1 MRLDALNLIA
11 YGPFTGR
18 RLDFVR
24 PFTIAYGLNEAG
36 KSSALRALL
45 DGLYGIS
52 NQTSDSFIH
61 PYQNLRIGVEIS
73 SEGGGLHFIR
83 RKGRVQTLRA
93 IDDSTVI
100 DDSILER
107 ALNGIRRD
115 TFASMFGISHA
126 ALVEGGRALAE
137 GQGEV
142 GQLLFVS
149 AAGLAG
155 MQATLARLEEQ
166 AGELYAPRATSKAIH
181 RCIRELRDAE
191 QRLKE
196 SQIVLSRFQE
206 NQKALE
212 QLAKDIGD
220 TEAQVEVA
228 RREAERL
235 GRIKGVLPTISDR
248 KQAEIELAQID
259 GGNPLP
265 SDYGDRFEEVQR
277 RLRAARDGEAEYS
290 RELIRLAEA
299 MAQLHV
305 PEDLLAAGE
314 QIRALFERKSA
325 IQKSRQDCA
334 RRAAELAQVNLSLLD
349 QVQKLGPGMKRED
362 AATLEPG
369 FLIRSRVQELAPVAL
384 RLEAD
389 RDALARGLQDA
400 RRKLAD
406 YDTQITNLPSVPDT
420 TLLAATVER
429 ARREL
434 DVRRTRDL
442 RVKAATTESAIG
454 VALRSLSP
462 WNGTAEELAGI
473 PTPPAE
479 TVEEF
484 REAFQAAA
492 ADERAAREKLVD
504 AERQL
509 AEAQGDRERIV
520 ALESVPTM
528 RELASARELRESGW
542 GAVKSLWKL
551 GDAAREREFLSR
563 TGHSD
568 LASAYEG
575 AVAGADHVADRIRD
589 NAQRVEQLAALDA
602 DIAKLTRRKAGA
614 DVAVCSAVQNLDAAR
629 ERWIRAWVGCG
640 IVPESPSAMLTWL
653 RRRAGIAEQVE
664 TLRELRQELG
674 ALEEAESGIA
684 ADLRRLVSADV
695 AGAAGGAAD
704 LLAVA
709 ECVLAEAAK
718 TRERRQA
725 LTGSR
730 EAQRYEIERI
740 EREIG
745 DAAARLE
752 DWRRNW
758 ASTLQSAGL
767 PLDLSPAAAEN
778 YLNSVRDV
786 VANWNKAKDLE
797 HRIETMQ
804 ADAGEFAGG
813 VRSLVVRLNPAL
825 SGLEPDAAIVQLHD
839 ALIEAQQ
846 DRKLLQ
852 QDGVRQRDLEQKRDV
867 AAQAAARHNAELE
880 QLCREAAAADAGAA
894 RERWAV
900 SRRCRELENRIAEL
914 DERLRLVSAG
924 KTIPEFLA
932 EASAVDA
939 DSIPGELEEI
949 RSRIASVR
957 EQRAALEEKRR
968 SLDAEALA
976 MRGGDTAASAAQQIS
991 GLVGRLAGDVE
1002 QYVRLRTATF
1012 VIRKAIER
1020 YRERNQGPVLERA
1033 ARIFADLTCGSFSSL
1048 RVESD
1053 EGAATLVGLRPAG
1066 DAVRLEGMSD
1076 GTRDQLYLALRI
1088 ASLEHYFSSHA
1099 PAPFIVDD
1107 VLLNFDDERAAMAL
1121 RALGALSEKTQ
1132 VIFFTHH
1139 RRLVELAAGCTDAA
1153 VCEL

>member
-18 RLDFVR
+18 RLDFAP

-52 NQTSDSFIH
+52 NQTSDSFLH

-73 SEGGGLHFIR
+73 SKEGGLSFIR

-93 IDDSTVI
+93 IDDSAVI

-107 ALNGIRRD
+107 ALNGIRRE
-115 TFASMFGISHA
+115 TFATMFGISHA

-166 AGELYAPRATSKAIH
+166 AGELYAPRATSKSIH
-181 RCIRELRDAE
+181 RSLRELRDAE

-220 TEAQVEVA
+220 IEAQVEVA

-259 GGNPLP
+259 GGTPLP

-277 RLRAARDGEAEYS
+277 RLRAAREGEAEYS
-290 RELIRLAEA
+290 REVVRLAEA

-334 RRAAELAQVNLSLLD
+334 RRTAELAQVDLSLVD
-349 QVQKLGPGMKRED
+349 QVQKLRPGMRRED

-369 FLIRSRVQELAPVAL
+369 LLIRSRVQELAPVAL

-389 RDALARGLQDA
+389 RDALVRGLQEA

-406 YDTQITNLPSVPDT
+406 YDAQIANLPSVPDT

-442 RVKAATTESAIG
+442 RLKAATTESAIE

-462 WNGTAEELAGI
+462 WNGTAEELAAV

-484 REAFQAAA
+484 REAFQAAI

-509 AEAQGDRERIV
+509 AETQDDREKIV

-528 RELASARELRESGW
+528 RELAGARELRESGW
-542 GAVKSLWKL
+542 GAVKSLWKR

-563 TGHSD
+563 TGQQD

-602 DIAKLTRRKAGA
+602 EIAKLTRRQAEA
-614 DVAVCSAVQNLDAAR
+614 DAALARAAQNLDAVR
-629 ERWIRAWVGCG
+629 ERWIRTWVGCG

-653 RRRAGIAEQVE
+653 RRRGGIAEQVE

-674 ALEEAESGIA
+674 ALGEAESGIA
-684 ADLRRLVSADV
+684 ADLRRLLSAEV
-695 AGAAGGAAD
+695 AGGAGPAAD

-730 EAQRYEIERI
+730 EAQRYEIDRI
-740 EREIG
+740 EREICDLG
-745 DAAARLE
+745 ARLE

-758 ASTLQSAGL
+758 ASTLESAGL
-767 PLDLSPAAAEN
+767 PLDLSPVAAEN

-804 ADAGEFAGG
+804 SDADEFAAG
-813 VRSLVVRLNPAL
+813 VRSLVRLRLAVA
-825 SGLEPDAAIVQLHD
+825 GLEPDAAIVQLHQ

-852 QDGVRQRDLEQKRDV
+852 QDGVRQRDLEQKRQV
-867 AAQAAARHNAELE
+867 AAQAVARHNGELE
-880 QLCREAAAADAGAA
+880 QLCREASAADAGAA

-924 KTIPEFLA
+924 KTVPEFLA

-949 RSRIASVR
+949 RSRIASLR
-957 EQRAALEEKRR
+957 EQRGTLEQKRR

-1033 ARIFADLTCGSFSSL
+1033 ARIFADLTRGSFSSL

-1121 RALGALSEKTQ
+1121 RAFGALSEKTQ

-1139 RRLVELAAGCTDAA
+1139 RRLVELAAKCTDAA